1 MTERIRILREYQ
13 WARRHHA
20 FRQNLQ
26 VDPAPYRAADMPDY
40 ARTARRLSLA
50 LSLER
55 PVLLP
60 GELIA
65 CTRTVPALPG
75 IYGDEEWARITAA
88 HFIHERGNVC
98 NLSPDYASVIAGGLL
113 ALRARLTDSPYHAA
127 MRESIDAVLDL
138 ARRYREAALA
148 AGDEALA
155 QVLARV
161 PAHGARTLREALQ
174 SLRILH
180 FAMWCEGDYHNTLGR
195 LDQTLMPYLRRD
207 LDAGTLT
214 QDEAFELIEA
224 FFLACNRDS
233 DLYPGMQQGDN
244 GQSVVLGGMTP
255 DGADGYNL
263 LSEMCLR
270 ASADLRLIDPKINLR
285 VNRETP
291 LSVYEL
297 GTQLTKLG
305 LGFPQYENDD
315 VAIPGLM
322 RLGYEERDARN
333 YAMAACWE
341 FIIPG
346 RGMDIPNIGALS
358 FAGVVDAAVRAGLRA
373 ASSVEDLL
381 QDVERLIFAD
391 VRATLA
397 GLKDLYVIPSP
408 YMSLFFEGCLESQRD
423 ISLGCRYNNYGLHGT
438 GLAPA
443 ADMLAAVQRTV
454 FEEGLSPEE
463 LLRAMD
469 DNFQGEGELR
479 HHLQFDCPKMGND
492 DDAADGYAVR
502 LLDMFSRAVEGLRNE
517 RGGCVRAGTGSAMF
531 YIRHAQALG
540 ATADGRE
547 AGVPLPANYAPS
559 LNVRL
564 DGPVSLIRS
573 FTKPDLVR
581 AMNGGPL
588 TIEFSDTVFKND
600 EAIEKVAQ
608 LVRLF
613 VLRGGHQIQLNT
625 VNRDQ
630 LLDAQRHPELHR
642 NLIVRVWG
650 WSGYFVE
657 LDKCYQDHIIRRVNL
672 NV

>member
-13 WARRHHA
+13 WARKHHA
-20 FRQNLQ
+20 FRQDLQ

-40 ARTARRLSLA
+40 VRTARRLSLA

-113 ALRARLTDSPYHAA
+113 ALRAQLTDSPYHAA

-285 VNRETP
+285 VSRETP

-333 YAMAACWE
+333 YAMAAC
-341 FIIPG
+341 
-346 RGMDIPNIGALS
+346 
-358 FAGVVDAAVRAGLRA
+358 
-373 ASSVEDLL
+373 
-381 QDVERLIFAD
+381 
-391 VRATLA
+391 
-397 GLKDLYVIPSP
+397 
-408 YMSLFFEGCLESQRD
+408 
-423 ISLGCRYNNYGLHGT
+423 
-438 GLAPA
+438 
-443 ADMLAAVQRTV
+443 
-454 FEEGLSPEE
+454 
-463 LLRAMD
+463 
-469 DNFQGEGELR
+469 
-479 HHLQFDCPKMGND
+479 
-492 DDAADGYAVR
+492 
-502 LLDMFSRAVEGLRNE
+502 
-517 RGGCVRAGTGSAMF
+517 
-531 YIRHAQALG
+531 
-540 ATADGRE
+540 
-547 AGVPLPANYAPS
+547 
-559 LNVRL
+559 
-564 DGPVSLIRS
+564 
-573 FTKPDLVR
+573 
-581 AMNGGPL
+581 
-588 TIEFSDTVFKND
+588 
-600 EAIEKVAQ
+600 
-608 LVRLF
+608 
-613 VLRGGHQIQLNT
+613 
-625 VNRDQ
+625 
-630 LLDAQRHPELHR
+630 
-642 NLIVRVWG
+642 
-650 WSGYFVE
+650 
-657 LDKCYQDHIIRRVNL
+657 
-672 NV
+672 

>member
-1 MTERIRILREYQ
+1 MTERILAIKNAQ
-13 WARRHHA
+13 WERRHHA
-20 FRQNLQ
+20 YRQRPQ
-26 VDPAPYRAADMPDY
+26 VDPAPYRAPGMPDF
-40 ARTARRLSLA
+40 ARTARRLKTALA
-50 LSLER
+50 LET

-65 CTRTVPALPG
+65 FTRTVPALPG
-75 IYGDEEWARITAA
+75 IYTDEEWAGITQN
-88 HFIHERGNVC
+88 HFIHEKGNVC
-98 NLSPDYASVIAGGLL
+98 NLSPDYASVLKSGLL
-113 ALRARLTDSPYHAA
+113 ALRARLSDSPYHAA

-138 ARRYREAALA
+138 TRRYREEALR
-148 AGDEALA
+148 AGDAALA

-161 PAHGARTLREALQ
+161 PAYGAATFREALQ

-180 FAMWCEGDYHNTLGR
+180 FCMWCEGDYHNTLGR
-195 LDQTLMPYLRRD
+195 LDQTLMPYLQRD
-207 LDAGTLT
+207 LDRGALT
-214 QDEAFELIEA
+214 QDEAFELLEA
-224 FFLACNRDS
+224 FFLSCNRDS

-255 DGADGYNL
+255 DGRDGYNL

-270 ASADLRLIDPKINLR
+270 ASAELRLIDPKINLR
-285 VNRETP
+285 VSKDTP
-291 LSVYEL
+291 LSVFEL

-315 VAIPGLM
+315 VAIPGLL
-322 RLGYEERDARN
+322 RLGYEEADARN

-358 FAGVVDAAVRAGLRA
+358 FAGVVDQALREGLRTA
-373 ASSVEDLL
+373 PDMEAILR
-381 QDVERLIFAD
+381 DVEARVFAD
-391 VRATLA
+391 VRQTLS
-397 GLKDLYVIPSP
+397 GLRNLYVIPSP
-408 YMSLFFEGCLESQRD
+408 YLSLFFEGCLENGRD

-443 ADMLAAVQRTV
+443 ADMLSAVQKTV
-454 FEEGLSPEE
+454 FEEGLDPNE
-463 LLRAMD
+463 LLRALD
-469 DNFQGEGELR
+469 ANFLGAEELQN
-479 HHLQFDCPKMGND
+479 HLKFSCPKMGND

-502 LLDMFSRAVEGLRNE
+502 LLDMFSRAVEGLQNE

-531 YIRHAQALG
+531 YIQHAEGLG

-564 DGPVSLIRS
+564 NGPVSLIRS

-588 TIEFSDTVFKND
+588 TIEFSDKVFQND

-625 VNRDQ
+625 VNRER
-630 LLDAQRHPELHR
+630 LLDAQKHPELHR

-657 LDKCYQDHIIRRVNL
+657 LDKCYQDHIIRRAEL
-672 NV
+672 NA

>member
-1 MTERIRILREYQ
+1 MTERILAIKDAQ
-13 WARRHHA
+13 WERRHHA
-20 FRQNLQ
+20 YRQQLQ
-26 VDPAPYRAADMPDY
+26 VDPAPYRAPDMPDF
-40 ARTARRLSLA
+40 ARTARRLRTALA
-50 LSLER
+50 LEK

-65 CTRTVPALPG
+65 FTRTVPALPG
-75 IYGDEEWARITAA
+75 IYTDAEWAQITKD
-88 HFIHERGNVC
+88 HFIHEKGNVC
-98 NLSPDYASVIAGGLL
+98 NLSPDYDSVLKSGLL
-113 ALRARLTDSPYHAA
+113 ALRARLTGSPYHEA

-138 ARRYREAALA
+138 TRRYREEALRAGDAALA
-148 AGDEALA
+148 D
-155 QVLARV
+155 VLARV
-161 PAHGARTLREALQ
+161 PACGAATFREALQ

-180 FAMWCEGDYHNTLGR
+180 FCMWCEGDYHNTLGR

-207 LDAGTLT
+207 LDSGALT
-214 QDEAFELIEA
+214 QDEAFELLEA
-224 FFLACNRDS
+224 FFLSCNRDS

-255 DGADGYNL
+255 DGRDGYNL

-270 ASADLRLIDPKINLR
+270 VSAELRLIDPKINLR
-285 VNRETP
+285 VSRDTP
-291 LSVYEL
+291 LKVFEL

-315 VAIPGLM
+315 VAIPGLL
-322 RLGYEERDARN
+322 RLGYEEADARN

-358 FAGVVDAAVRAGLRA
+358 FAGVVDQALREGLRA
-373 ASSVEDLL
+373 ASDMEEVLR
-381 QDVERLIFAD
+381 DVEARVFAD
-391 VRATLA
+391 VRRTLS
-397 GLKDLYVIPSP
+397 GLRGLYVIPSP
-408 YMSLFFEGCLESQRD
+408 YLSLFFEGCLENERD

-443 ADMLAAVQRTV
+443 ADMLAAVQKTV
-454 FEEGLSPEE
+454 FEEGLDPDE
-463 LLRAMD
+463 LLGAMD
-469 DNFQGEGELR
+469 ANFSGHEA
-479 HHLQFDCPKMGND
+479 LQNRLKFSCPKMGND
-492 DDAADGYAVR
+492 DDAADKYAVR
-502 LLDMFSRAVEGLRNE
+502 LLDMFSRAVEGLQNE

-531 YIRHAQALG
+531 YIEHAAGLG

-564 DGPVSLIRS
+564 EGPVSLIRS

-625 VNRDQ
+625 VNRER
-630 LLDAQRHPELHR
+630 LLDAQKHPELHR

-657 LDKCYQDHIIRRVNL
+657 LDKCYQDHIIRRAEL
-672 NV
+672 NA